1 MPPDWSRTFP
11 APSISAHRIRP
22 WKAVGGLP
30 ASVSAERALP
40 ALSAF
45 AAESAAEARRANLL
59 LVAFLASLTRP
70 RRASLISVPVSAL
83 RTTRLAGIDRGLIA
97 VPLIRVTA

>member
-1 MPPDWSRTFP
+1 MTVPDALTT
-11 APSISAHRIRP
+11 AHRIRP

-30 ASVSAERALP
+30 ANVSAERALP

-59 LVAFLASLTRP
+59 LVAFLASFTRP
-70 RRASLISVPVSAL
+70 SRASLSWVPVSAL
-83 RTTRLAGIDRGLIA
+83 LRMRSPGIERRLIVDPSIWRTA
-97 VPLIRVTA
+97 